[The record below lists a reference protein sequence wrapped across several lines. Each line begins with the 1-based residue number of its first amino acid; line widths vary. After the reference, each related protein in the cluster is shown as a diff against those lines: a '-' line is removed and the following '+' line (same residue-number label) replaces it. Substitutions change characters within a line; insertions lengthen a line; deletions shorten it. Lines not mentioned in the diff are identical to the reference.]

1 MYNLILKIDGGFP
14 TLYGNL
20 DSNNVDVVVYDMD
33 MLKTTEHNPNTLKE
47 IEYKKQVEI
56 IPLHTLYKEKKF

>member
-14 TLYGNL
+14 TLYGNINP
-20 DSNNVDVVVYDMD
+20 DNVDVVVYDMD
-33 MLKTTEHNPNTLKE
+33 MLKSTEHSATLLKE
-47 IEYKKQVEI
+47 TEYKKQVEI